1 MRWRSSTGWHAKV
14 SLFYLNLPCILMP
27 KSTKNNL
34 WLQFILKSLFCSFP
48 GHQILWTP
56 RHFKPFPFTVCCE
69 VHFEGGFFSVTF
81 FHGWLLLA
89 MFFYPPVVKSDLIVC
104 LGLFWEVEEFNQT
117 NVLDGKRVFLLVDGL
132 DWNL

>member
-1 MRWRSSTGWHAKV
+1 
-14 SLFYLNLPCILMP
+14 
-27 KSTKNNL
+27 
-34 WLQFILKSLFCSFP
+34 
-48 GHQILWTP
+48 
-56 RHFKPFPFTVCCE
+56 
-69 VHFEGGFFSVTF
+69 
-81 FHGWLLLA
+81 